1 MTQCDITLTS
11 SERTPLDFQLKMNIL
26 QVKAIPSP
34 ISQLTLAWQADTL
47 LGEGNVQ
54 VKTGE

>member
-34 ISQLTLAWQADTL
+34 ISQLPLAWQADSPS
-47 LGEGNVQ
+47 GEGNVQ
-54 VKTGE
+54 V